1 MTLRGDSMRASGVV
15 QGATSR
21 VATLR
26 SKADYRAIGTAL
38 ASRAAQSF
46 FNTPWRIDRDGQ
58 GNCSSSGRGVRRGGG
73 RLVGAIEWKF
83 GRVGHQLEQRVDE
96 HAELKHRFEH
106 EHAELQ
112 HGF

>member
-1 MTLRGDSMRASGVV
+1 MRASGVV
-15 QGATSR
+15 WAATSR
-21 VATLR
+21 SSSLL

-73 RLVGAIEWKF
+73 RLVGAIEWN

-106 EHAELQ
+106 EHAEL
-112 HGF
+112 